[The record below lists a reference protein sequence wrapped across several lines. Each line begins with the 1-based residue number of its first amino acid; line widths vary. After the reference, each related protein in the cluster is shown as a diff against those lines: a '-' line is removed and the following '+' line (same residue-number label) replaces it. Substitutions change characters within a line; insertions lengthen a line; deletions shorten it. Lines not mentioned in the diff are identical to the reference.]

1 MRAYLPEVVWER
13 PRMRVLGYFMG
24 CCAAVLL
31 LSVIIE
37 KRNAEVEIP
46 HVVEVPHAQD
56 EVKPRVGGGPSIKQT
71 VEISPMRDQ
80 GWDELC
86 ARDNPLRQRPGFT
99 KEMLEACDKREK
111 SKSGSGQ

>member
-1 MRAYLPEVVWER
+1 
-13 PRMRVLGYFMG
+13 MRVLGYFIG

-46 HVVEVPHAQD
+46 HSVEVPYAVEVRHAQD

-71 VEISPMRDQ
+71 VEISPMGDH
-80 GWDELC
+80 WDELC
-86 ARDNPLRQRPGFT
+86 ARENPLRQRPGFT